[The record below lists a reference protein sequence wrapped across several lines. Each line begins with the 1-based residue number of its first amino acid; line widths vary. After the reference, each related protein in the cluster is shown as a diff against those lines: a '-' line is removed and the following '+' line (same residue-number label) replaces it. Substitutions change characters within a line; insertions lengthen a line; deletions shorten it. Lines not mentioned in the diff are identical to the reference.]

1 VKLDPDA
8 GAELGLAWDNLTGRQ
23 IGRFLVQG
31 RLGSGGA
38 AVVYQ
43 AYDQVAGRTVALKV
57 LPPSAEPAA
66 RDRFRREAL
75 MAGAL
80 RHPHIV

>member
-1 VKLDPDA
+1 MGEVVKLDPDA

-57 LPPSAEPAA
+57 LPPNGTGGAIVSAGK
-66 RDRFRREAL
+66 RL
-75 MAGAL
+75 
-80 RHPHIV
+80 